1 MLLPLC
7 TGQLWS
13 GVEIICLALKVSISA
28 DRLPCGLEQTWA
40 RAVSARVLLVQIVLL
55 VSRLETER

>member
-13 GVEIICLALKVSISA
+13 GVENICLALKVSISA
-28 DRLPCGLEQTWA
+28 DRLPCGLRQTWA
-40 RAVSARVLLVQIVLL
+40 WALSACVLLVQVVLL
-55 VSRLETER
+55 VSRFETER